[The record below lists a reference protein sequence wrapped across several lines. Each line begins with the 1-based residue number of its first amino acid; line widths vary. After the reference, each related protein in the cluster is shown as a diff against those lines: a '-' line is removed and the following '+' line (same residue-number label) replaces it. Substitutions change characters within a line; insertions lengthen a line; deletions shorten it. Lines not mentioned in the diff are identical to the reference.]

1 MTHQKMINIINLFVD
16 MNWKEKFIV
25 EVVWRYFRAEKYKK
39 YTELINKELYTDSQ
53 AYNVTKNL

>member
-1 MTHQKMINIINLFVD
+1 
-16 MNWKEKFIV
+16 MNWREKFIA

-39 YTELINKELYTDSQ
+39 YTELIREELYTDSQ